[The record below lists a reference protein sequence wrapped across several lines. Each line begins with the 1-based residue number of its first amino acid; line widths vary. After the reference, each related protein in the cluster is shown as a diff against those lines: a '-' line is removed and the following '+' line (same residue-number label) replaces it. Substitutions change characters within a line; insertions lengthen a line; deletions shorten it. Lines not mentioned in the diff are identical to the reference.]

1 MTVHLVP
8 GSSLKIV
15 HRVSVV
21 HGGTGRPWEDFEAE
35 LLDPVWPRWRL
46 RKSGATAVLSTLDR
60 FEDDEPGQS
69 RIEIRMS
76 RPELAERFAAAG
88 VKTFTLHRGADADV
102 TLVLDPVPVQLEV
115 TLFRSNGNPS
125 TGRTVQARGNGH
137 TVPLPASPAGSNVY
151 RSAPTVWDPAKQ
163 PYRIV
168 VNNNQR
174 GAASLDYRQQV
185 TRVRVTEP

>member
-1 MTVHLVP
+1 MSLQLVP
-8 GSSLKIV
+8 GSALTVV

-21 HGGTGRPWEDFEAE
+21 HGGTGRPFEDFEAE

-46 RKSGATAVLSTLDR
+46 RKSGAVAVLSTLDR
-60 FEDDEPGQS
+60 FEDQEPGQT
-69 RIEIRMS
+69 RIEIRLA
-76 RPELAERFAAAG
+76 RPELAERFVDGG
-88 VKTFTLHRGADADV
+88 VKTFTLHQGADEAV
-102 TLVLDPVPVQLEV
+102 TLTLDPVPVQLEV
-115 TLFRSNGNPS
+115 TLYRSNGNPS

-137 TVPLPASPAGSNVY
+137 TVPLPAAPAGSNVY

-163 PYRIV
+163 PYRIF

-174 GAASLDYRQQV
+174 GFASLDYRQQV